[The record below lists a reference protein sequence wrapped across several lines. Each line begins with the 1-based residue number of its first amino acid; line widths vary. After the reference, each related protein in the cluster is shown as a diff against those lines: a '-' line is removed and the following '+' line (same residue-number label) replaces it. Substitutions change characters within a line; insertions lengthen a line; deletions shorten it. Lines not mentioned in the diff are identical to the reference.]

1 MTILAVGT
9 IAYDSVETPAGT
21 SNEQLGGSGVYFS
34 LSASYF
40 SNVTLMGVIGKDFK
54 GSDISLL
61 KSHKID
67 TSGIKTSNGNTF
79 RWKANYNDNINNAI
93 TLETQLNVL
102 KNFDPEV
109 NVEQSNSEY
118 LFLANIDPKLQNKVL
133 HSMSHTLKFSALD
146 TMDFWINNDI
156 AGLKNI
162 ISQVDT
168 LIINESEAKQIT
180 DEPNLSKAAI
190 ALSGMGPQIII
201 IKLGE
206 YGVSLFASGFKFII
220 PAFPIENIVDPTGAG
235 DSFAGGFMG
244 YLHTC
249 PDISENALRNA
260 VVCGNVMASFTV
272 EDFGTKKIR
281 SLSMKEI
288 LQRFNQFW
296 ELTKFERDFIKIK

>member
-9 IAYDSVETPAGT
+9 IAYDSVETPAGI

-61 KSHKID
+61 KSHRID
-67 TSGIKTSNGNTF
+67 TSGIETSSGNTF

-102 KNFDPEV
+102 KKFDPKV
-109 NVEQSNSEY
+109 NTEQSNSEY

-133 HSMSHTLKFSALD
+133 DSMSQSLKFSALD

-156 AGLKNI
+156 TSLKNI

-180 DEPNLSKAAI
+180 VESNLSKAAI
-190 ALSGMGPQIII
+190 ALSRMGPKIII

-249 PDISENALRNA
+249 HEINENALRNA

-288 LQRFNQFW
+288 LKRFNQFW
-296 ELTKFERDFIKIK
+296 ELTKFDRDFIKIK